1 MYCSFIC
8 FEKPFQN
15 KQRHICIWIYCFVIF
30 IICRHTWLWF
40 ILFFVLVDMQF
51 SDGYLDLIIIRDCP
65 KLPLLALMSE
75 LNKGNH
81 IKSPYVMY
89 FKVSSFYHLLPH
101 LVFLMFSFP
110 VPPYK
115 LTKSTSSH
123 NLLGYKTPWRTDI
136 SLFSLDWEKGK
147 GKRRIPYS
155 PYSVSATSILHLS
168 LNSIHF
174 TLSLWQIQVK
184 AFVLEPGPRTED
196 PTKGGIIDSDGEV
209 LARGNGTYKC
219 DQKALMAYDNLQ
231 IAVDQGLAT
240 VFSPI

>member
-15 KQRHICIWIYCFVIF
+15 KQRRICIWIYCFVIF

-147 GKRRIPYS
+147 GKREKGKGES
-155 PYSVSATSILHLS
+155 PTLP
-168 LNSIHF
+168 
-174 TLSLWQIQVK
+174 TLSLQLQFFISLSTLSTLPFPCDKYRWK
-184 AFVLEPGPRTED
+184 RLFWSL
-196 PTKGGIIDSDGEV
+196 V
-209 LARGNGTYKC
+209 LALRTQPREG
-219 DQKALMAYDNLQ
+219 
-231 IAVDQGLAT
+231 
-240 VFSPI
+240 S